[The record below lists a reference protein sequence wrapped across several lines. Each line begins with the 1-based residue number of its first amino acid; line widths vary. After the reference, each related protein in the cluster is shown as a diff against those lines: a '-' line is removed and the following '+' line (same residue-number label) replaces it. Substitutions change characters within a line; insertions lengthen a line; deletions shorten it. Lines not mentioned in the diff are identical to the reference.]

1 MELMQQ
7 MEERFAKIS
16 EQARRD
22 GVEAELLVEAGESL
36 KLSVSAGKVEK
47 FDASQSQVGGLR
59 VILDG
64 VEGYS
69 STLSRHMRK
78 RYRMRSLRPAVAQP
92 LHWNVSRSIRGLK

>member
-36 KLSVSAGKVEK
+36 KLSVSEGKVEK
-47 FDASQSQVGGLR
+47 LRCLAITGGR
-59 VILDG
+59 
-64 VEGYS
+64 S
-69 STLSRHMRK
+69 S
-78 RYRMRSLRPAVAQP
+78 RYFGWR
-92 LHWNVSRSIRGLK
+92 RGIFVDREP